1 MCITAGAVLTTPT
14 RDKFMLK
21 ASLISDPE
29 NAQVVMHDWICGFQE
44 LSFYYS
50 DLFYLMLMIKRVQIF
65 WKLILFIFI
74 SFLLFKT
81 KYFKKAT
88 DLNPEINL

>member
-29 NAQVVMHDWICGFQE
+29 NAQVVMHD
-44 LSFYYS
+44 
-50 DLFYLMLMIKRVQIF
+50 
-65 WKLILFIFI
+65 
-74 SFLLFKT
+74 
-81 KYFKKAT
+81 
-88 DLNPEINL
+88 